1 MEERQGFVT
10 EVQYPAFDKVALEFW
25 STFGGEQIGT
35 GEEEGRTSP
44 SCSQWNR
51 YVPVLTDR
59 VSTLGS
65 VIYLLCDLRQED

>member
-10 EVQYPAFDKVALEFW
+10 EVQYPAFDKVVLEFW

-35 GEEEGRTSP
+35 GEEEGQTSP

-59 VSTLGS
+59 TGFQPLALSSTYC
-65 VIYLLCDLRQED
+65 VT